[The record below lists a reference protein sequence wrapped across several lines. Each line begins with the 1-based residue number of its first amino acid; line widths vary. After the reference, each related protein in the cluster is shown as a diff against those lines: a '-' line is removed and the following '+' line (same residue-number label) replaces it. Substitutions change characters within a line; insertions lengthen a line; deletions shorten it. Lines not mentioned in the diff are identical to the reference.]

1 MIYSGDNMGE
11 ARTFAHGFRVQALPR
26 ARVSEQ
32 IDDKPVTLAGDEVIE
47 LPRRAGS
54 VRLDECPEDLL
65 VLGGDDELLERLV
78 VPLEWCNMFYD
89 EFH

>member
-1 MIYSGDNMGE
+1 MGE
-11 ARTFAHGFRVQALPR
+11 ARTFAHGFRGQALPR

-32 IDDKPVTLAGDEVIE
+32 VDDKPVTLARDEVIE

-78 VPLEWCNMFYD
+78 VPHDGLDVGNVELHYVCREYA
-89 EFH
+89 